1 MVRQPQ
7 FLMTW
12 HQAANLLLKNGMIT
26 KAEGKLLKTWIRGEE
41 ELPPPEALNA
51 VRWAWFLRVAPPT
64 MELQ

>member
-26 KAEGKLLKTWIRGEE
+26 KAEVRLLKAWIREE
-41 ELPPPEALNA
+41 EDIPPPEALNA
-51 VRWAWFLRVAPPT
+51 VRWAWFLRVSPPT
-64 MELQ
+64 MALQ